1 MTRKLREPIN
11 AITHLSGAVFF
22 FFGTIVML
30 AYQLTHGASTI
41 KVMGAIV
48 FGISLVLL
56 YMASGVYHSYNGKE
70 QVIKILK
77 KLDHSMIYVLI
88 AGSYT
93 PMCLQVLDGN
103 RRIVIL
109 SIIWGIVIVGVVTKV
124 LVQGIPR
131 PVYTLFYL
139 MMGWMVVFF
148 IRDVYVGIP
157 QGGFFLLAFGGLLY
171 TIGGVI
177 YMIKMPNFGAKF
189 GFHELFH
196 VFILAGSFSHFMMT
210 FLYLS

>member
-22 FFGTIVML
+22 FLGTIVML
-30 AYQLTHGASTI
+30 AYQLVHESSLL
-41 KVMGAIV
+41 KVTGGLV
-48 FGISLVLL
+48 FGTSLVLL
-56 YMASGVYHSYNGKE
+56 YLASGIYHSYDGRE
-70 QVIKILK
+70 QVIKVLK

-93 PMCLQVLDGN
+93 PMCLQVLDGSK
-103 RRIVIL
+103 RIVIL
-109 SIIWGIVIVGVVTKV
+109 TIIWGIVIVGVLTKV
-124 LVQGIPR
+124 FVQGIPR

-139 MMGWMVVFF
+139 LMGWMVVFF
-148 IRDVYVGIP
+148 IKDVYEGLP
-157 QGGFFLLAFGGLLY
+157 LGGFSLLALGGVLY
-171 TIGGVI
+171 TTGGII
-177 YMIKMPNFGAKF
+177 YMVKKPNLGLEF

-196 VFILAGSFSHFMMT
+196 VFILAGSFSHYLMI

>member
-177 YMIKMPNFGAKF
+177 YMIKMPNFGAQF

>member
-22 FFGTIVML
+22 FLGTIIMI
-30 AYQLTHGASTI
+30 AYQLIHGASAI
-41 KVMGAIV
+41 KVSGAVI

-56 YMASGVYHSYNGKE
+56 YLASGIYHSYNGKE
-70 QVIKILK
+70 QVIKVLK
-77 KLDHSMIYVLI
+77 KFDHSMIYVLI

-109 SIIWGIVIVGVVTKV
+109 AIIWGIVIIGVATKV

-157 QGGFFLLAFGGLLY
+157 SGGFFLLALGGLLY

-177 YMIKMPNFGAKF
+177 YMIKKPNIGKQF

-196 VFILAGSFSHFMMT
+196 VFILAGSFSHYMMT